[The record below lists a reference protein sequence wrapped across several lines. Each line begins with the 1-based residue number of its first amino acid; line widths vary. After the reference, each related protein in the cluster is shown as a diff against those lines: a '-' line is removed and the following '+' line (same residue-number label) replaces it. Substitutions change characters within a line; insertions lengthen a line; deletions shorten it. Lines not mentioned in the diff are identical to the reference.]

1 MKYIAPKVLN
11 SLNATALIQGGK
23 TGFQVDSNNP
33 LEQPSTGGAY
43 LADE

>member
-11 SLNATALIQGGK
+11 SLNATALIQGSKNGV
-23 TGFQVDSNNP
+23 QIDSANP
-33 LEQPSTGGAY
+33 QLMPSTGGAY